1 MPESFSELFENSEI
15 QQNVKP
21 GALLMGTVVSMN
33 REKAII
39 NVGLKSEGFIS
50 LHEFKNAKGEL
61 EITEGDVVEVALD
74 SIDDGLGHT
83 LLSREKAKRIKMWQE
98 LENAM
103 NTKEIVKGI
112 VTGSV
117 KGGMTV
123 DIGVIKAFLPGSLVD
138 VRPVKDFDFL
148 LGQEIEALVIK
159 MDEVRN
165 NIVISRKAVMQEVN
179 SADREALIENLDTG
193 KEVEGIVKNLADYGA
208 FVDLGGVD
216 GLLHI
221 TDISWQRVNH
231 PSEKLSIGDKITV
244 KILNYDKEKMRVSLG
259 LKQLTPSP
267 WDNISERLPMG
278 KKVLG
283 VVSNLTDYGAFVR
296 IEEGVEGLVHVSEM
310 DWTNANAR
318 PSKFV
323 KLGQEV
329 DVVVLDVQESKH
341 RISLSMKQ
349 AKENPWEAFE
359 GTHNKGDMINVTV
372 KSITDFGLFVGLS
385 GGIDGLIHL
394 ADISWE
400 KQSADQIVSTYS
412 KGQELDVVILNID
425 AEKERISLGIK
436 QLTSD
441 NFSQYATTNSKGSIV
456 KGVIQEVDAGQVT
469 LGEIMTILPFQN
481 TMSTFKVTG
490 KQLLA
495 AIENGVSQVEDGSG
509 RFPQVSGMRFSFDAS
524 KPANERVTSIEIEE
538 SNGTFSALNLYG
550 TYGMVSNNFIRAGG
564 DGYKMFRSAT
574 DIYDFGPDLADVVVD
589 YIKANPGYS
598 GFTNNR
604 ITQVK

>member
-1 MPESFSELFENSEI
+1 MSESFSELFENGET

-21 GALLMGTVVSMN
+21 GSLLMGTVVSMN

-50 LHEFKNAKGEL
+50 LNEFKDVRGEL
-61 EITEGDVVEVALD
+61 EITEGDVVEVALE

-98 LENAM
+98 LEAAM
-103 NTKEIVKGI
+103 HSKEVVRGL

-117 KGGMTV
+117 KGGLTV

-138 VRPVKDFDFL
+138 VRPVKDFDL
-148 LGQEIEALVIK
+148 LQGEEIEALVIK

-165 NIVISRKAVMQEVN
+165 NIVISRKAIMQEVN
-179 SADREALIENLDTG
+179 SSDREALIETLAID

-231 PSEKLSIGDKITV
+231 PSERLSIGDKIKV
-244 KILNYDKEKMRVSLG
+244 KILSYDKEKMRVSLG

-267 WDNISERLPMG
+267 WDKISERLPIG
-278 KKVLG
+278 KKVSG

-329 DVVVLDVQESKH
+329 DVVVLDVQESRH

-359 GTHNKGDMINVTV
+359 GSYNKGDNLNVTV
-372 KSITDFGLFVGLS
+372 KSITDFGLFVGLP

-400 KQSADQIVSTYS
+400 KQSADQIVSNYS

-441 NFSQYATTNSKGSIV
+441 IFSLYVSANTKGSII
-456 KGVIQEVDAGQVT
+456 KGSVREVDAKGAVIELAEGIT
-469 LGEIMTILPFQN
+469 GYLKTSE
-481 TMSTFKVTG
+481 MSQDRIK
-490 KQLLA
+490 
-495 AIENGVSQVEDGSG
+495 
-509 RFPQVSGMRFSFDAS
+509 DAS
-524 KPANERVTSIEIEE
+524 TVLKQGVEVEVVITQIDRRTRKISLSMKAKEFVEEKAAVENYNKQSTE
-538 SNGTFSALNLYG
+538 SNGSTL
-550 TYGMVSNNFIRAGG
+550 G
-564 DGYKMFRSAT
+564 DLLKEAK
-574 DIYDFGPDLADVVVD
+574 D
-589 YIKANPGYS
+589 K
-598 GFTNNR
+598 
-604 ITQVK
+604 

>member
-1 MPESFSELFENSEI
+1 MSESFSELFKNSET

-21 GALLMGTVVSMN
+21 GSLLMGTVVSMN

-50 LHEFKNAKGEL
+50 LNEFKDVRGEL
-61 EITEGDVVEVALD
+61 EITEGDIVEVALE

-98 LENAM
+98 LEAAM
-103 NTKEIVKGI
+103 NSKKVVRGF

-117 KGGMTV
+117 KGGLTI

-148 LGQEIEALVIK
+148 QGQEIEALVIK

-165 NIVISRKAVMQEVN
+165 NIVISRKAVMQEAN
-179 SADREALIENLDTG
+179 SADREALIKTLETG
-193 KEVEGIVKNLADYGA
+193 KEIEGIVKNLADYGA
-208 FVDLGGVD
+208 FVDLGGID

-244 KILNYDKEKMRVSLG
+244 KILSYDKENMRVSLG

-278 KKVLG
+278 KKVSG

-359 GTHNKGDMINVTV
+359 GSYNKGDNINVTV
-372 KSITDFGLFVGLS
+372 KSITDFGLFVGLP

-394 ADISWE
+394 ADISWK
-400 KQSADQIVSTYS
+400 KQSADQIVSAYS

-441 NFSQYATTNSKGSIV
+441 NFSKYISTNTKGSIV
-456 KGVIQEVDAGQVT
+456 KGSVSEVDAKGAIIELSENITGYLKVS
-469 LGEIMTILPFQN
+469 EISHDRIEDA
-481 TMSTFKVTG
+481 STFLKQGNEVEVVITQIDRRTRKVSLSM
-490 KQLLA
+490 KEKEVVEEKVA
-495 AIENGVSQVEDGSG
+495 MENYKKKS
-509 RFPQVSGMRFSFDAS
+509 P
-524 KPANERVTSIEIEE
+524 E
-538 SNGTFSALNLYG
+538 SNGSTL
-550 TYGMVSNNFIRAGG
+550 G
-564 DGYKMFRSAT
+564 DLLKEA
-574 DIYDFGPDLADVVVD
+574 
-589 YIKANPGYS
+589 KE
-598 GFTNNR
+598 
-604 ITQVK
+604 K

>member
-1 MPESFSELFENSEI
+1 MSETFSELFENSES
-15 QQNVKP
+15 QQNVKV

-33 REKAII
+33 REKAVI

-50 LHEFKNAKGEL
+50 LSQFKDVHGEI
-61 EITEGDVVEVALD
+61 EITEGDVVEVALE

-98 LENAM
+98 LETAM
-103 NTKEIVKGI
+103 NSKEV
-112 VTGSV
+112 VTGVVTGVV
-117 KGGMTV
+117 KGGLTV

-138 VRPVKDFDFL
+138 VRPVKDFDYL
-148 LGQEIEALVIK
+148 QGQEIEAIVIK

-179 SADREALIENLDTG
+179 SADREALLETLEEG
-193 KEVEGIVKNLADYGA
+193 KEIEGIVKNLADYGA
-208 FVDLGGVD
+208 FVDLGGID

-231 PSEKLSIGDKITV
+231 PSEKLTIGDKITV
-244 KILNYDKEKMRVSLG
+244 KVLNYDKEKMRVSLG

-267 WDNISERLPMG
+267 WDSISERFPIG
-278 KKVLG
+278 KKVTG
-283 VVSNLTDYGAFVR
+283 EVSNLTDYGAFVR

-349 AKENPWEAFE
+349 AQENPWEAFE
-359 GTHNKGDMINVTV
+359 GNFTKGDKINVTI
-372 KSITDFGLFVGLS
+372 KSITDFGLFVGLP
-385 GGIDGLIHL
+385 GGIDGLVHL

-400 KQSADQIVSTYS
+400 KQSADQIVSSYS

-436 QLTSD
+436 QLTED
-441 NFSQYATTNSKGSIV
+441 DFSQYANANGKGSIV
-456 KGVIQEVDAGQVT
+456 KGKAVEVDARGAVLELAEGITGYLRVSEISQDRIEDASTVIKQDAELEVVITQIDRRTRKIALSIKAKDSVEEKAAMDDYNAQSSESSSST
-469 LGEIMTILPFQN
+469 LGD
-481 TMSTFKVTG
+481 
-490 KQLLA
+490 LLKEA
-495 AIENGVSQVEDGSG
+495 KDN
-509 RFPQVSGMRFSFDAS
+509 
-524 KPANERVTSIEIEE
+524 
-538 SNGTFSALNLYG
+538 
-550 TYGMVSNNFIRAGG
+550 
-564 DGYKMFRSAT
+564 
-574 DIYDFGPDLADVVVD
+574 
-589 YIKANPGYS
+589 
-598 GFTNNR
+598 
-604 ITQVK
+604 

>member
-1 MPESFSELFENSEI
+1 MSESFSELFENSET

-50 LHEFKNAKGEL
+50 LNEFKDARGEL
-61 EITEGDVVEVALD
+61 EITEGDVVEVALE

-83 LLSREKAKRIKMWQE
+83 LLSREKAKRIKMWKE
-98 LENAM
+98 LELAM
-103 NTKEIVKGI
+103 QSKEMVRGI

-117 KGGMTV
+117 KGGLTV
-123 DIGVIKAFLPGSLVD
+123 EIGVIKAFLPGSLVD
-138 VRPVKDFDFL
+138 ERPVKDFDFL

-179 SADREALIENLDTG
+179 SADREALIETLDAG
-193 KEVEGIVKNLADYGA
+193 KDIEGIVKNLADYGA
-208 FVDLGGVD
+208 FIDLGGVD

-231 PSEKLSIGDKITV
+231 PSEKLSIGDKIKV
-244 KILNYDKEKMRVSLG
+244 KILSYDKEKMRVSLG

-267 WDNISERLPMG
+267 WDNISERLPIG
-278 KKVLG
+278 KKVAG

-296 IEEGVEGLVHVSEM
+296 VEEGVEGLVHVSEM

-359 GTHNKGDMINVTV
+359 DTHKRGENIKVII
-372 KSITDFGLFVGLS
+372 KSITDFGIFVGLP

-394 ADISWE
+394 ADIAWE
-400 KQSADQIVSTYS
+400 KQSADEIVSNYS
-412 KGQELDVVILNID
+412 KGQELEVSILNID

-436 QLTSD
+436 QLKSD
-441 NFSQYATTNSKGSIV
+441 NFSQYFSVNTKGSIV
-456 KGVIQEVDAGQVT
+456 KGSVKEVDAQGAFVE
-469 LGEIMTILPFQN
+469 LAEG
-481 TMSTFKVTG
+481 VTG
-490 KQLLA
+490 YLKVSEISKDR
-495 AIENGVSQVEDGSG
+495 IE
-509 RFPQVSGMRFSFDAS
+509 DAS
-524 KPANERVTSIEIEE
+524 TVLKQGAEVEVVITQIDRRARKVSLSVKAKESLEEKTAMEDYKKQSPE
-538 SNGTFSALNLYG
+538 SNGSTL
-550 TYGMVSNNFIRAGG
+550 G
-564 DGYKMFRSAT
+564 DLLKE
-574 DIYDFGPDLADVVVD
+574 
-589 YIKANPGYS
+589 
-598 GFTNNR
+598 
-604 ITQVK
+604 VKDK

>member
-1 MPESFSELFENSEI
+1 MSESFSELFENSEM

-50 LHEFKNAKGEL
+50 LNEFKDVRGEI
-61 EITEGDVVEVALD
+61 EITEGDVVEVALE

-98 LENAM
+98 LEAALNS
-103 NTKEIVKGI
+103 KKVVRGL

-117 KGGMTV
+117 KGGLTV

-148 LGQEIEALVIK
+148 QGQEIEAIVIK

-165 NIVISRKAVMQEVN
+165 NIVISRKAVMQEAN
-179 SADREALIENLDTG
+179 SADREALIKTLDTG
-193 KEVEGIVKNLADYGA
+193 KEIEGIVKNLADYGA
-208 FVDLGGVD
+208 FVDLGGID

-244 KILNYDKEKMRVSLG
+244 KILSYDKENMRVSLG

-278 KKVLG
+278 KKVSG

-359 GTHNKGDMINVTV
+359 GSYNKGDNINVTV
-372 KSITDFGLFVGLS
+372 KSITDFGLFVGLP

-394 ADISWE
+394 ADISWT

-441 NFSQYATTNSKGSIV
+441 NFSKYISTNTKGSIV
-456 KGVIQEVDAGQVT
+456 KGSVSEVDAKGAIIELSENITGYLKVS
-469 LGEIMTILPFQN
+469 EISNDRIEDA
-481 TMSTFKVTG
+481 STFLKQGNEVEVVITQIDRRTRKVSLSM
-490 KQLLA
+490 KA
-495 AIENGVSQVEDGSG
+495 KEVVEEKVAMENYKKKS
-509 RFPQVSGMRFSFDAS
+509 P
-524 KPANERVTSIEIEE
+524 E
-538 SNGTFSALNLYG
+538 SNGSTL
-550 TYGMVSNNFIRAGG
+550 G
-564 DGYKMFRSAT
+564 DLLKEA
-574 DIYDFGPDLADVVVD
+574 
-589 YIKANPGYS
+589 KE
-598 GFTNNR
+598 
-604 ITQVK
+604 K

>member
-1 MPESFSELFENSEI
+1 MSESFSELFENSEI
-15 QQNVKP
+15 QQNVKT

-50 LHEFKNAKGEL
+50 LDEFKNINGEI
-61 EITEGDVVEVALD
+61 EIVEGDVVEVALE

-98 LENAM
+98 LEAAM
-103 NTKEIVKGI
+103 QSKEVIKGF

-117 KGGMTV
+117 KGGLTV

-148 LGQEIEALVIK
+148 IGQEIEAIVIK
-159 MDEVRN
+159 MDEIRN
-165 NIVISRKAVMQEVN
+165 NIVISRKAVMQEAN
-179 SADREALIENLDTG
+179 SADREALLETLEEG
-193 KEVEGIVKNLADYGA
+193 KEVEGIIKNLADYGA
-208 FVDLGGVD
+208 FIDLGGVD

-231 PSEKLSIGDKITV
+231 PSEKLTIGDKIKV
-244 KILNYDKEKMRVSLG
+244 KVLNFDKEKMRVSLG
-259 LKQLTPSP
+259 LKQLTASP
-267 WDNISERLPMG
+267 WDSISERLPMG
-278 KKVLG
+278 KKVSG

-329 DVVVLDVQESKH
+329 EVVILDVQESKH

-349 AKENPWEAFE
+349 AQENPWEAFE
-359 GTHNKGDMINVTV
+359 TNHSKGDKINVTI
-372 KSITDFGLFVGLS
+372 KSITDFGLFVGLP

-394 ADISWE
+394 ADISWN
-400 KQSADQIVSTYS
+400 KLSADQIVSSYS

-425 AEKERISLGIK
+425 AEKERVSLGIK
-436 QLTSD
+436 QLGED
-441 NFSQYATTNSKGSIV
+441 GFSQFTGANKKGSIV
-456 KGVIQEVDAGQVT
+456 KGTIAEVDERGAVVELADDVNGY
-469 LGEIMTILPFQN
+469 LKASEI
-481 TMSTFKVTG
+481 
-490 KQLLA
+490 
-495 AIENGVSQVEDGSG
+495 SQDRVED
-509 RFPQVSGMRFSFDAS
+509 AS
-524 KPANERVTSIEIEE
+524 SLLKKGEEIEAVITQIDNRVRKL
-538 SNGTFSALNLYG
+538 SLS
-550 TYGMVSNNFIRAGG
+550 
-564 DGYKMFRSAT
+564 
-574 DIYDFGPDLADVVVD
+574 
-589 YIKANPGYS
+589 IKAKDSVEEKEAMKDYNKQSSTSS
-598 GFTNNR
+598 GS
-604 ITQVK
+604 KLGDLLKEAKDK

>member
-1 MPESFSELFENSEI
+1 MSESFAELFENSVE
-15 QQNVKP
+15 QQNVKV
-21 GALLMGTVVSMN
+21 GALLMGTVISLN
-33 REKAII
+33 REKAIV

-50 LHEFKNAKGEL
+50 LDEFKNPKGEI
-61 EITEGDVVEVALD
+61 EVVEGDIVEVALK
-74 SIDDGLGHT
+74 SIDDGLGNT
-83 LLSREKAKRIKMWQE
+83 LLSYADAKRIKLWKS
-98 LENAM
+98 LETAM
-103 NTKEIVKGI
+103 NSKETVTGI
-112 VTGSV
+112 VTGAV
-117 KGGMTV
+117 KGGLTV
-123 DIGVIKAFLPGSLVD
+123 DIGLVKAFLPGSLVD
-138 VRPVKDFDFL
+138 IRPVKDFSYL
-148 LGQEIEALVIK
+148 TGQEIEAIVIK

-165 NIVISRKAVMQEVN
+165 NIVISRKAVMQEAN
-179 SADREALIENLDTG
+179 SADREALLETLEEG
-193 KEVEGIVKNLADYGA
+193 KEVDGIVKNLADYGA

-278 KKVLG
+278 KKVSG

-372 KSITDFGLFVGLS
+372 KSITDFGLFVGLP

-441 NFSQYATTNSKGSIV
+441 NFSQFASANSKGAIV
-456 KGVIQEVDAGQVT
+456 KGTIQEVDARGAVVLLADGITGYLKASEISQDRVDDASNVLKVGAKVEVAITLIDKRTRKLNLSMKAKDSVEEKAVMDDYNSQSTQTSGST
-469 LGEIMTILPFQN
+469 LGD
-481 TMSTFKVTG
+481 
-490 KQLLA
+490 LLKEA
-495 AIENGVSQVEDGSG
+495 KD
-509 RFPQVSGMRFSFDAS
+509 
-524 KPANERVTSIEIEE
+524 K
-538 SNGTFSALNLYG
+538 
-550 TYGMVSNNFIRAGG
+550 
-564 DGYKMFRSAT
+564 
-574 DIYDFGPDLADVVVD
+574 
-589 YIKANPGYS
+589 
-598 GFTNNR
+598 
-604 ITQVK
+604 

>member
-1 MPESFSELFENSEI
+1 MSESFSELFENSEM

-50 LHEFKNAKGEL
+50 LNEFKDVRGEI
-61 EITEGDVVEVALD
+61 EITEGDVVEVALE

-98 LENAM
+98 LEAAM
-103 NTKEIVKGI
+103 NSKKVVRGF

-117 KGGMTV
+117 KGGLTV

-148 LGQEIEALVIK
+148 QGQEIEALVIK

-165 NIVISRKAVMQEVN
+165 NIVISRKAVMQEAN
-179 SADREALIENLDTG
+179 SADREALIKTLETG
-193 KEVEGIVKNLADYGA
+193 KEIEGIVKNLADYGA
-208 FVDLGGVD
+208 FVDLGGID

-244 KILNYDKEKMRVSLG
+244 KILSYDKENMRVSLG

-278 KKVLG
+278 KKVSG

-296 IEEGVEGLVHVSEM
+296 IEDGVEGLVHVSEM

-359 GTHNKGDMINVTV
+359 GSYNKGDNINVTV
-372 KSITDFGLFVGLS
+372 KSITDFGLFVGLP
-385 GGIDGLIHL
+385 GGIDGLVHL
-394 ADISWE
+394 ADISWK
-400 KQSADQIVSTYS
+400 KQSADQIVSAYS

-441 NFSQYATTNSKGSIV
+441 NFSKYISTNTKGSIV
-456 KGVIQEVDAGQVT
+456 KGSVSEVDAKGAIIELSENITGYLKVS
-469 LGEIMTILPFQN
+469 EISNDRIEDA
-481 TMSTFKVTG
+481 STFLKQGNEVEVVITQIDRRTRKVSLSM
-490 KQLLA
+490 KA
-495 AIENGVSQVEDGSG
+495 KEVVEEKVAMENYKKKS
-509 RFPQVSGMRFSFDAS
+509 P
-524 KPANERVTSIEIEE
+524 E
-538 SNGTFSALNLYG
+538 SNGSTL
-550 TYGMVSNNFIRAGG
+550 G
-564 DGYKMFRSAT
+564 DLLKEA
-574 DIYDFGPDLADVVVD
+574 
-589 YIKANPGYS
+589 KE
-598 GFTNNR
+598 
-604 ITQVK
+604 K

>member
-1 MPESFSELFENSEI
+1 MSESFSELFENSAT

-21 GALLMGTVVSMN
+21 GVLLMGTVVSIN

-50 LHEFKNAKGEL
+50 LNEFKDVRGEL
-61 EITEGDVVEVALD
+61 EINEGDVVEVALE

-83 LLSREKAKRIKMWQE
+83 LLSREKAKRIKMWRE
-98 LENAM
+98 LEEAM
-103 NTKEIVKGI
+103 NSKEVVRGF

-117 KGGMTV
+117 KGGLTV

-138 VRPVKDFDFL
+138 VRPVKDFDYL
-148 LGQEIEALVIK
+148 QQQEIEALVIK

-179 SADREALIENLDTG
+179 SADREALIDNLESG
-193 KEVEGIVKNLADYGA
+193 KSVEGIVKNLADYGA

-231 PSEKLSIGDKITV
+231 PSERLSIGDNIKV
-244 KILNYDKEKMRVSLG
+244 KILSYDKEKMRVSLG

-267 WDNISERLPMG
+267 WDNISERLPIG
-278 KKVLG
+278 KRVTG

-310 DWTNANAR
+310 DWTNANTR

-323 KLGQEV
+323 KLGQEI

-341 RISLSMKQ
+341 RISLSIKQ

-359 GTHNKGDMINVTV
+359 SSHNKGDNINVTI
-372 KSITDFGLFVGLS
+372 KSITDFGLFVGLP

-400 KQSADQIVSTYS
+400 KQSADQIVSNYS
-412 KGQELDVVILNID
+412 KGQELDVVVLNID

-441 NFSQYATTNSKGSIV
+441 NFSKYASANSKGSIV
-456 KGVIQEVDAGQVT
+456 KGTIAEVDAKGAFIELAEGINGYLKVSEISQDRIEDASTILKQGDEVDMVIIQIDRRARKISLSMKEKEFVEDRAAMEDYKKQSPVSNGST
-469 LGEIMTILPFQN
+469 LGD
-481 TMSTFKVTG
+481 
-490 KQLLA
+490 LLKEA
-495 AIENGVSQVEDGSG
+495 KD
-509 RFPQVSGMRFSFDAS
+509 
-524 KPANERVTSIEIEE
+524 K
-538 SNGTFSALNLYG
+538 
-550 TYGMVSNNFIRAGG
+550 
-564 DGYKMFRSAT
+564 
-574 DIYDFGPDLADVVVD
+574 
-589 YIKANPGYS
+589 
-598 GFTNNR
+598 
-604 ITQVK
+604 

>member
-1 MPESFSELFENSEI
+1 MSESFSELFENSEM

-50 LHEFKNAKGEL
+50 LNEFKDVRGEI
-61 EITEGDVVEVALD
+61 EITEGDVVEVALE

-98 LENAM
+98 LEAAM
-103 NTKEIVKGI
+103 NSKKVVRGF

-117 KGGMTV
+117 KGGLTV

-148 LGQEIEALVIK
+148 QGQEIEALVIK

-165 NIVISRKAVMQEVN
+165 NIVISRKAVMQEAN
-179 SADREALIENLDTG
+179 SADREALIKTLETG
-193 KEVEGIVKNLADYGA
+193 KEIEGIVKNLADYGA
-208 FVDLGGVD
+208 FVDLGGID

-244 KILNYDKEKMRVSLG
+244 KILSYDKENMRVSLG

-359 GTHNKGDMINVTV
+359 GSYNKGDNINVTV
-372 KSITDFGLFVGLS
+372 KSITDFGLFVGLP

-394 ADISWE
+394 ADISWK
-400 KQSADQIVSTYS
+400 KQSADQIVSAYS

-441 NFSQYATTNSKGSIV
+441 NFSKFISTNTIGSIV
-456 KGVIQEVDAGQVT
+456 KGSVSEVDAKGAIIELSENIRGYLKVS
-469 LGEIMTILPFQN
+469 EISHDRIEDA
-481 TMSTFKVTG
+481 STFLKQGNEVEVVITQIDRRTRKVSLSM
-490 KQLLA
+490 KA
-495 AIENGVSQVEDGSG
+495 KEVVEEKVAMENYKKKS
-509 RFPQVSGMRFSFDAS
+509 P
-524 KPANERVTSIEIEE
+524 E
-538 SNGTFSALNLYG
+538 SNGSTL
-550 TYGMVSNNFIRAGG
+550 G
-564 DGYKMFRSAT
+564 DLLKEA
-574 DIYDFGPDLADVVVD
+574 
-589 YIKANPGYS
+589 KE
-598 GFTNNR
+598 
-604 ITQVK
+604 K

>member
-1 MPESFSELFENSEI
+1 MSESFSELFENSET

-21 GALLMGTVVSMN
+21 GTLLMGTVVSMN

-50 LHEFKNAKGEL
+50 LNEFKDVRGEL
-61 EITEGDVVEVALD
+61 EITEGDVVEVALE

-98 LENAM
+98 LEAAM
-103 NTKEIVKGI
+103 HSKKVVKGI

-117 KGGMTV
+117 KGGLTV

-148 LGQEIEALVIK
+148 QGQEIEAIVIK

-165 NIVISRKAVMQEVN
+165 NIVISRKAVLQEAN
-179 SADREALIENLDTG
+179 SADREALIAALDVD
-193 KEVEGIVKNLADYGA
+193 KEIEGIVKNLADYGA

-231 PSEKLSIGDKITV
+231 PSEKLSIGDKIKV
-244 KILNYDKEKMRVSLG
+244 KILSYDKEKMRVSLG

-267 WDNISERLPMG
+267 WDKISERLPMG

-349 AKENPWEAFE
+349 TKENPWEAFE
-359 GTHNKGDMINVTV
+359 SGHNKGDNINVTV
-372 KSITDFGLFVGLS
+372 KSITDFGLFVGLP

-400 KQSADQIVSTYS
+400 KQSADQIVSNYS
-412 KGQELDVVILNID
+412 KGQEVAVVILNID

-441 NFSQYATTNSKGSIV
+441 NFSQYVSINTKGSII
-456 KGVIQEVDAGQVT
+456 KGSVREVDSNGAVIELAEGITGYLKVS
-469 LGEIMTILPFQN
+469 EISQDR
-481 TMSTFKVTG
+481 
-490 KQLLA
+490 
-495 AIENGVSQVEDGSG
+495 IE
-509 RFPQVSGMRFSFDAS
+509 DAS
-524 KPANERVTSIEIEE
+524 TALKQGTEVEVVITQIDKRARKISLSIKEKEFVEEKTVMENYKKQSPE
-538 SNGTFSALNLYG
+538 SNGSTL
-550 TYGMVSNNFIRAGG
+550 G
-564 DGYKMFRSAT
+564 DLLKEAK
-574 DIYDFGPDLADVVVD
+574 D
-589 YIKANPGYS
+589 K
-598 GFTNNR
+598 
-604 ITQVK
+604 

>member
-1 MPESFSELFENSEI
+1 MSESFSELFENSEI
-15 QQNVKP
+15 QQNVKT

-50 LHEFKNAKGEL
+50 LNEFKDINGEI
-61 EITEGDVVEVALD
+61 EIAEGDVVEIALD

-83 LLSREKAKRIKMWQE
+83 LLSREKAKRIKMWQD
-98 LENAM
+98 LEAAM
-103 NTKEIVKGI
+103 QSKEVVKGI

-117 KGGMTV
+117 KGGLTV

-148 LGQEIEALVIK
+148 IGQEIESIVIK

-165 NIVISRKAVMQEVN
+165 NIVISRKAVMQEAN
-179 SADREALIENLDTG
+179 SADREALLETLEEG
-193 KEVEGIVKNLADYGA
+193 KEVEGMVKNLADYGA

-231 PSEKLSIGDKITV
+231 PSEKLTIGDKIKV
-244 KILNYDKEKMRVSLG
+244 KVLNFDKEKMRVSLG
-259 LKQLTPSP
+259 LKQLTSSP

-278 KKVLG
+278 KKVSG

-329 DVVVLDVQESKH
+329 EVVILDVQESKH

-349 AKENPWEAFE
+349 AQENPWEAFE
-359 GTHNKGDMINVTV
+359 TNHSKGDKINVTI
-372 KSITDFGLFVGLS
+372 KSITDFGLFVGLP

-394 ADISWE
+394 ADISWD
-400 KQSADQIVSTYS
+400 KLSADEIVSSYS
-412 KGQELDVVILNID
+412 KGQELDVIVLNID

-436 QLTSD
+436 QLGED
-441 NFSQYATTNSKGSIV
+441 DFSKFATANKKGSIV
-456 KGVIQEVDAGQVT
+456 KGTIAEVDARGAVVEFADNVSGY
-469 LGEIMTILPFQN
+469 LKASEI
-481 TMSTFKVTG
+481 
-490 KQLLA
+490 
-495 AIENGVSQVEDGSG
+495 SQDRVED
-509 RFPQVSGMRFSFDAS
+509 AS
-524 KPANERVTSIEIEE
+524 SILKKGQEIETVIIQIDRRSRKLSLSIKAKDSVE
-538 SNGTFSALNLYG
+538 EKEAMEDYNKQSSDSNGSKL
-550 TYGMVSNNFIRAGG
+550 G
-564 DGYKMFRSAT
+564 DLLKEAK
-574 DIYDFGPDLADVVVD
+574 D
-589 YIKANPGYS
+589 K
-598 GFTNNR
+598 
-604 ITQVK
+604 

>member
-1 MPESFSELFENSEI
+1 MSESFSELFENGET

-21 GALLMGTVVSMN
+21 GSLLMGTVVSMN

-50 LHEFKNAKGEL
+50 LNEFKDVRGEL
-61 EITEGDVVEVALD
+61 EITEGDVVEVALE

-98 LENAM
+98 LEAAM
-103 NTKEIVKGI
+103 HSKEVVRGL

-117 KGGMTV
+117 KGGLTV

-138 VRPVKDFDFL
+138 VRPVKDFDL
-148 LGQEIEALVIK
+148 LQGEEIEALVIK

-179 SADREALIENLDTG
+179 SADREALIETLATD

-231 PSEKLSIGDKITV
+231 PSERLSIGDKIKV
-244 KILNYDKEKMRVSLG
+244 KILSYDKEKMRVSLG

-267 WDNISERLPMG
+267 WDKISERLPIG
-278 KKVLG
+278 KKVSG

-329 DVVVLDVQESKH
+329 DVVVLDVQESRH

-359 GTHNKGDMINVTV
+359 GSYKKGGNINVTV
-372 KSITDFGLFVGLS
+372 KSITDFGLFVGLP

-400 KQSADQIVSTYS
+400 KQSADQIVSNYS

-441 NFSQYATTNSKGSIV
+441 NFSLYVSANTKGSII
-456 KGVIQEVDAGQVT
+456 KGSVREVDAKGAVIELAEGITGYLKTSEMSQDRIKDASTVLKQGVEVEVAITQIDRRTRKISLSMKAKEFVEEKAAMENYNKQSTEANGST
-469 LGEIMTILPFQN
+469 LGD
-481 TMSTFKVTG
+481 
-490 KQLLA
+490 LLKEA
-495 AIENGVSQVEDGSG
+495 KD
-509 RFPQVSGMRFSFDAS
+509 
-524 KPANERVTSIEIEE
+524 K
-538 SNGTFSALNLYG
+538 
-550 TYGMVSNNFIRAGG
+550 
-564 DGYKMFRSAT
+564 
-574 DIYDFGPDLADVVVD
+574 
-589 YIKANPGYS
+589 
-598 GFTNNR
+598 
-604 ITQVK
+604 

>member
-1 MPESFSELFENSEI
+1 MSESFSELFENSET

-50 LHEFKNAKGEL
+50 LNEFKDARGEL
-61 EITEGDVVEVALD
+61 EITEGDVVEVALE

-83 LLSREKAKRIKMWQE
+83 LLSREKAKRIKMWKE
-98 LENAM
+98 LELAM
-103 NTKEIVKGI
+103 QSKEMVRGI

-117 KGGMTV
+117 KGGLTV
-123 DIGVIKAFLPGSLVD
+123 EIGVIKAFLPGSLVD
-138 VRPVKDFDFL
+138 ERPVKDFDFL

-179 SADREALIENLDTG
+179 SADREALIETLDAG
-193 KEVEGIVKNLADYGA
+193 KDIEGIVKNLADYGA
-208 FVDLGGVD
+208 FIDLGGVD

-231 PSEKLSIGDKITV
+231 PSEKLSIGDKIKV
-244 KILNYDKEKMRVSLG
+244 KILSYDKEKMRVSLG

-267 WDNISERLPMG
+267 WDNISERLPIG
-278 KKVLG
+278 KRVAG

-296 IEEGVEGLVHVSEM
+296 VEEGVEGLVHVSEM

-359 GTHNKGDMINVTV
+359 DSHKRGDNIKVQV
-372 KSITDFGLFVGLS
+372 KSITDFGIFVGLP

-394 ADISWE
+394 ADIAWE
-400 KQSADQIVSTYS
+400 KQSADEIVSNYS
-412 KGQELDVVILNID
+412 KGQELDVSILNID

-436 QLTSD
+436 QLKSD
-441 NFSQYATTNSKGSIV
+441 NFSQYFSVNTKGSIV
-456 KGVIQEVDAGQVT
+456 KGSVKEVDAQGAFVE
-469 LGEIMTILPFQN
+469 LAEG
-481 TMSTFKVTG
+481 VTG
-490 KQLLA
+490 YLKVSEISKDR
-495 AIENGVSQVEDGSG
+495 IE
-509 RFPQVSGMRFSFDAS
+509 DAS
-524 KPANERVTSIEIEE
+524 TVLKQGAEVEVVITQIDRRARKVSLSVKAKESLEEKTAMEDYKKQSPE
-538 SNGTFSALNLYG
+538 SNGSTL
-550 TYGMVSNNFIRAGG
+550 G
-564 DGYKMFRSAT
+564 DLLKE
-574 DIYDFGPDLADVVVD
+574 
-589 YIKANPGYS
+589 
-598 GFTNNR
+598 
-604 ITQVK
+604 VKEN

>member
-1 MPESFSELFENSEI
+1 M
-15 QQNVKP
+15 K
-21 GALLMGTVVSMN
+21 
-33 REKAII
+33 
-39 NVGLKSEGFIS
+39 IS
-50 LHEFKNAKGEL
+50 LQQTATRAPRIFAHIEAEIAKL
-61 EITEGDVVEVALD
+61 EGKPARKRKAAPK
-74 SIDDGLGHT
+74 
-83 LLSREKAKRIKMWQE
+83 REKAKRIKMWQH
-98 LENAM
+98 LESAM
-103 NTKEIVKGI
+103 NSKEVVHGL

-117 KGGMTV
+117 KGGLTV

-138 VRPVKDFDFL
+138 ARPVKDFDFL
-148 LGQEIEALVIK
+148 QGQEIEAIVIK
-159 MDEVRN
+159 MDEIRN

-179 SADREALIENLDTG
+179 SADREALIETLDTG

-208 FVDLGGVD
+208 FIDLGGVD

-231 PSEKLSIGDKITV
+231 PSEKLSIGDKIKV

-278 KKVLG
+278 KRISG

-359 GTHNKGDMINVTV
+359 GSHNKGDNINVTI
-372 KSITDFGLFVGLS
+372 KSITDFGIFVGLS

-400 KQSADQIVSTYS
+400 KQSADKIVSTYS

-441 NFSQYATTNSKGSIV
+441 NFSKYTSTNTKSSIV
-456 KGVIQEVDAGQVT
+456 KGVVAEVDSKGAFIELTEGIKGYLKVS
-469 LGEIMTILPFQN
+469 EISQDR
-481 TMSTFKVTG
+481 
-490 KQLLA
+490 
-495 AIENGVSQVEDGSG
+495 IE
-509 RFPQVSGMRFSFDAS
+509 DAS
-524 KPANERVTSIEIEE
+524 TVLKQGAEVDVVITQIDRRTRKISLSMKAKESVEEKAEMENYKKQSLE
-538 SNGTFSALNLYG
+538 SNGSTL
-550 TYGMVSNNFIRAGG
+550 G
-564 DGYKMFRSAT
+564 DLLKEAK
-574 DIYDFGPDLADVVVD
+574 D
-589 YIKANPGYS
+589 K
-598 GFTNNR
+598 
-604 ITQVK
+604 

>member
-1 MPESFSELFENSEI
+1 MSESFSELFKNSEI
-15 QQNVKP
+15 QQNVKT

-50 LHEFKNAKGEL
+50 LDEFKNINGEI
-61 EITEGDVVEVALD
+61 EIVEGDVVEVALE

-98 LENAM
+98 LKAAM
-103 NTKEIVKGI
+103 ESKEVVKGF

-117 KGGMTV
+117 KGGLTV

-148 LGQEIEALVIK
+148 IGKEIEAIVIK
-159 MDEVRN
+159 MDEIRN
-165 NIVISRKAVMQEVN
+165 NIVISRKAVMQEAN
-179 SADREALIENLDTG
+179 SADREALLETLEEG
-193 KEVEGIVKNLADYGA
+193 KEVEGLIKNLADYGA
-208 FVDLGGVD
+208 FIDLGGVD

-231 PSEKLSIGDKITV
+231 PSEKLTIGDKIKV
-244 KILNYDKEKMRVSLG
+244 KVLNFDKEKMRVSLG
-259 LKQLTPSP
+259 LKQLTASP
-267 WDNISERLPMG
+267 WDSISERLPMG
-278 KKVLG
+278 KKVSG

-329 DVVVLDVQESKH
+329 EVVILDVQESKH

-349 AKENPWEAFE
+349 AQDNPWEAFE
-359 GTHNKGDMINVTV
+359 TNHNKGDKINVII
-372 KSITDFGLFVGLS
+372 KSITDFGLFVGLP

-394 ADISWE
+394 ADISWD
-400 KQSADQIVSTYS
+400 KLSADQIVSSYS
-412 KGQELDVVILNID
+412 KGQDLDVVILNID

-436 QLTSD
+436 QLNED
-441 NFSQYATTNSKGSIV
+441 DFSQFTGANKKGSIV
-456 KGVIQEVDAGQVT
+456 KGTIAEVDARGAVVE
-469 LGEIMTILPFQN
+469 LADNVSGYLKASEI
-481 TMSTFKVTG
+481 
-490 KQLLA
+490 
-495 AIENGVSQVEDGSG
+495 SQDRVED
-509 RFPQVSGMRFSFDAS
+509 AS
-524 KPANERVTSIEIEE
+524 SLLKKGEEIEAVITQIDRRARKLSLSIKAKDSVE
-538 SNGTFSALNLYG
+538 EKEAMKDYNKQSSTSNGSKL
-550 TYGMVSNNFIRAGG
+550 G
-564 DGYKMFRSAT
+564 DLLKEAK
-574 DIYDFGPDLADVVVD
+574 D
-589 YIKANPGYS
+589 K
-598 GFTNNR
+598 
-604 ITQVK
+604 

>member
-1 MPESFSELFENSEI
+1 MSESFSELFENSEI
-15 QQNVKP
+15 QQNVKT

-50 LHEFKNAKGEL
+50 LNEFRNINGEI
-61 EITEGDVVEVALD
+61 EIVEGDVVEVALD

-83 LLSREKAKRIKMWQE
+83 LLSREKAKRIKMWQD
-98 LENAM
+98 LEAAM
-103 NTKEIVKGI
+103 QSKEVVKGI

-117 KGGMTV
+117 KGGLTV

-148 LGQEIEALVIK
+148 IGQEIESIVIK

-165 NIVISRKAVMQEVN
+165 NIVISRKAVMQEAN
-179 SADREALIENLDTG
+179 SADREALLEELEEG
-193 KEVEGIVKNLADYGA
+193 KEVEGIIKNLADYGA

-231 PSEKLSIGDKITV
+231 PSEKLTIGDKITV
-244 KILNYDKEKMRVSLG
+244 KILNFDKEKMRVSLG
-259 LKQLTPSP
+259 LKQLTSSP

-278 KKVLG
+278 KKVSG

-329 DVVVLDVQESKH
+329 EVVILDVQESKH

-349 AKENPWEAFE
+349 AQENPWEAFE
-359 GTHNKGDMINVTV
+359 TNHSKGDKINVTI
-372 KSITDFGLFVGLS
+372 KSITDFGLFVGLP

-394 ADISWE
+394 ADISWD
-400 KQSADQIVSTYS
+400 KLSADQIVSSYS

-425 AEKERISLGIK
+425 SEKERISLGIK
-436 QLTSD
+436 QLGEDS
-441 NFSQYATTNSKGSIV
+441 FSQFAGANKKGSIV
-456 KGVIQEVDAGQVT
+456 KGTITEVDARGAVVE
-469 LGEIMTILPFQN
+469 LADN
-481 TMSTFKVTG
+481 VTG
-490 KQLLA
+490 YLK
-495 AIENGVSQVEDGSG
+495 VSEISQERVED
-509 RFPQVSGMRFSFDAS
+509 AS
-524 KPANERVTSIEIEE
+524 SLLKKGEEIEAVITQIDRRARKLSLSIKAKDSVE
-538 SNGTFSALNLYG
+538 EKEAMEDYHKQSSTSNGSKL
-550 TYGMVSNNFIRAGG
+550 G
-564 DGYKMFRSAT
+564 DLLKEAK
-574 DIYDFGPDLADVVVD
+574 D
-589 YIKANPGYS
+589 K
-598 GFTNNR
+598 
-604 ITQVK
+604 